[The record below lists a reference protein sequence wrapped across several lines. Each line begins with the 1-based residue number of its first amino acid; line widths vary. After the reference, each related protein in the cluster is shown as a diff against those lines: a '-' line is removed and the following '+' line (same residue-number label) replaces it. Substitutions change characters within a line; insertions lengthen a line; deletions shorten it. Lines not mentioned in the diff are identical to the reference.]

1 MLTQYGAMG
10 VHTRQKFNKEPL
22 HMPELYLSSSILNL
36 FFSIY
41 ALLARYLKY
50 HYTIFSISQ
59 DVYLK
64 LDKIFV
70 SIGLNIYGYLKRIIS
85 VEEKNV
91 KGANRTSMIQISK
104 GFH

>member
-10 VHTRQKFNKEPL
+10 VNTRQNFNKEPL

-36 FFSIY
+36 FFAIY
-41 ALLARYLKY
+41 VLLTRYLKY
-50 HYTIFSISQ
+50 HYKIFSISQ
-59 DVYLK
+59 AAYLK
-64 LDKIFV
+64 LDKIFLI
-70 SIGLNIYGYLKRIIS
+70 IGLNIYRYLKKIIS